1 MRTQYKLYAMD
12 LHPTLILNL
21 DAPDCQPEFLEHKGY
36 KPMYVG
42 SENEAKK
49 FNILND
55 SKEYPIYFF
64 KTDTSGEKE
73 FEEFYTESEDFHLN
87 KYVSLGYIK
96 TSSAYISSHDVMS
109 DFESL
114 FNNPR
119 STKLDLISIIKK
131 YVPDFIHNETGKHL
145 DQKM

>member
-1 MRTQYKLYAMD
+1 MLSTFLGETGYIFFPKLDFYKDQIFFKDIA
-12 LHPTLILNL
+12 LN
-21 DAPDCQPEFLEHKGY
+21 FLENKGY
-36 KPMYVG
+36 KPVYVG

-87 KYVSLGYIK
+87 KYVS
-96 TSSAYISSHDVMS
+96 T
-109 DFESL
+109 
-114 FNNPR
+114 
-119 STKLDLISIIKK
+119 
-131 YVPDFIHNETGKHL
+131 IHF
-145 DQKM
+145 